1 MASGSYSEDLTC
13 PACHT
18 FFTDPVNLPC
28 GHAFCRGCIPDGVSS
43 PLYCPQCGE
52 AGPPEGGCLPTSLI
66 LKSLSEKAKAEA
78 AEMCP
83 EHEEKLKLFCVTD
96 QQLACII
103 CRDGEK
109 HEGHKFK
116 PIKEAVAS
124 LRQEL
129 EKGMEKFSGDILATE
144 SLAKSQRE
152 ELTKTQA
159 KSQQLTTQIQ
169 REFKEM
175 HDFLRKR
182 EKEIKKELKYKEEDA
197 VEKMSKNLNAIEKA
211 LSDSRELEQKLKSV
225 LKTGDAGSLLKSW
238 SEGNSKMTPE
248 DALRP
253 RAKDLQVVN
262 DSLCFDPYESH
273 LQFFMW
279 KEMLQVIKPR
289 EELLSLQSNS
299 SDITLSDGGQSLFPK
314 SKQAAVYCSSCNVN
328 YDRPHDCQSRQMRMH
343 NFQLTPRATT
353 IPSSDGE
360 LVIHTNPQFTSG
372 QHYWEI
378 DVGHRVF
385 WKLGIKDHFLKY
397 ESQKYVTCSNNQTT
411 VLEFGDGPRK
421 IGIYLNCTSKMLS
434 FYNADGMALIHTM
447 SLGSISMPLSAYVAI
462 YIRSQAPDHN
472 PLRVCRY

>member
-1 MASGSYSEDLTC
+1 
-13 PACHT
+13 
-18 FFTDPVNLPC
+18 
-28 GHAFCRGCIPDGVSS
+28 
-43 PLYCPQCGE
+43 
-52 AGPPEGGCLPTSLI
+52 
-66 LKSLSEKAKAEA
+66 
-78 AEMCP
+78 MCP

-129 EKGMEKFSGDILATE
+129 EKGMETFSGDILATE

-152 ELTKTQA
+152 ELTKTKA

-299 SDITLSDGGQSLFPK
+299 SDITLSDDGQSLFPQ

-328 YDRPHDCQSRQMRMH
+328 YDRPHNCQSRQMRMH
-343 NFQLTPRATT
+343 NFQLTPTATT

-360 LVIHTNPQFTSG
+360 LVIHTNPQFTPG

-397 ESQKYVTCSNNQTT
+397 ECQKYVTCSNNQTT
-411 VLEFGDGPRK
+411 VLEFADGPRR

-472 PLRVCRY
+472 PLTVCRY

>member
-1 MASGSYSEDLTC
+1 MASGSFSEDLTC
-13 PACHT
+13 PVCHT

-28 GHAFCRGCIPDGVSS
+28 GHAFCRECIPDGVSS
-43 PLYCPQCGE
+43 QLYCPQCGE
-52 AGPPEGGCLPTSLI
+52 AVPSEGGCLPTSFI

-144 SLAKSQRE
+144 SLATSQGE
-152 ELTKTQA
+152 ELTKTKA
-159 KSQQLTTQIQ
+159 KSQQLTSQIQ

-182 EKEIKKELKYKEEDA
+182 EKEIRKELKYKEEEA

-211 LSDSRELEQKLKSV
+211 LSESRELEQKLKSV
-225 LKTGDAGSLLKSW
+225 LQTGDAGNLLKSW
-238 SEGNSKMTPE
+238 SESNSKMTPE
-248 DALRP
+248 DALRS

-299 SDITLSDGGQSLFPK
+299 SDITLSEDGQSLFPK
-314 SKQAAVYCSSCNVN
+314 SEKAAVRCPSCDVN
-328 YDRPHDCQSRQMRMH
+328 YDRQFGLRRGF
-343 NFQLTPRATT
+343 NFLNATT

-385 WKLGIKDHFLKY
+385 WKLGIVDNFLKY
-397 ESQKYVTCSNNQTT
+397 ESQKYVTCSKNQTT
-411 VLEFGDGPRK
+411 ALEFEDVPRK

-434 FYNADGMALIHTM
+434 FYNADNMTLIHTM
-447 SLGSISMPLSAYVAI
+447 SVGSISMPLSAYVAI
-462 YIRSQAPDHN
+462 YIRSQAPDRN
-472 PLRVCRY
+472 PLTVCRY